1 MGVVVYLAEDSVFN
15 RRVAI
20 KVITAGL
27 ADEPAADAFF
37 LRKARAMATVEH
49 PNVVRIYSFGEST
62 GSAYLVMEYVEGE
75 TLAERL
81 RAQGRLSVEE
91 AIPLALQITDALDA
105 AWEKGIV
112 HRDVK
117 PANVLIDSRGRVRVG
132 DFGLAKMV
140 STRED
145 ASLTRAGLI
154 MGTPDYL
161 SPEQARGESVDFRSD
176 IYSLGVLLY
185 EILAG
190 SRPFAGTT
198 PIAIVAHHLHTEPR
212 PLRELRPTRRPASSP
227 WWKP

>member
-1 MGVVVYLAEDSVFN
+1 MGVVYLAEDSVFN

-117 PANVLIDSRGRVRVG
+117 PANVLIDSPG
-132 DFGLAKMV
+132 
-140 STRED
+140 
-145 ASLTRAGLI
+145 
-154 MGTPDYL
+154 
-161 SPEQARGESVDFRSD
+161 
-176 IYSLGVLLY
+176 
-185 EILAG
+185 
-190 SRPFAGTT
+190 
-198 PIAIVAHHLHTEPR
+198 PR
-212 PLRELRPTRRPASSP
+212 PGR
-227 WWKP
+227 